1 MTLASTHFGGPTHA
15 TFRRDPDAQGL
26 WFVNQYTPDN
36 DGFTQEIIA
45 DRLKKAEALALA
57 EALNAVADRWWLV

>member
-1 MTLASTHFGGPTHA
+1 MPRFAA
-15 TFRRDPDAQGL
+15 IPDAQGL

-36 DGFTQEIIA
+36 DGFTQETIA